1 MSVTSMVIGGYMV
14 RMQDDEQIFKVRYE
28 IDGNCTNNGVKECE
42 YRIPMDREVIG
53 PIYALY

>member
-1 MSVTSMVIGGYMV
+1 MVIGGYMV